1 MKDED
6 KMKTLK
12 WNFTAPRAE
21 HIAQLKDQLQTCV
34 SSELLA
40 QMSHDDFKH
49 HLKAIDTLT
58 KVYTLTALGVMCC
71 FALLFV

>member
-12 WNFTAPRAE
+12 WNFTAPRGE
-21 HIAQLKDQLQTCV
+21 HISQLKDQLQACV

-40 QMSHDDFKH
+40 QMNHDDFKH

-58 KVYTLTALGVMCC
+58 KVHEYTLGVLCC